1 MLPQVIAR
9 EDKGE
14 EHGIDYKY
22 SDMITSYGGS
32 GSNIEPLEESY
43 TQAPTTQLPN
53 LNQVHISWC
62 ISDSLSSYFVEV
74 YQIMMFSIFMFDLHG

>member
-1 MLPQVIAR
+1 MHDFLLNLHYPKGVLALYMLRQVIAR

-32 GSNIEPLEESY
+32 GSNIEPLEQSY
-43 TQAPTTQLPN
+43 TEAPTTQLPN
-53 LNQVHISWC
+53 LNQVHIS
-62 ISDSLSSYFVEV
+62 
-74 YQIMMFSIFMFDLHG
+74 